1 MQKVDQLLGPFI
13 CSILSVIEYFKN
25 LFKEKDRVIQPRNIL
40 VMKFW
45 GMGSIIL
52 IMPSVFQIKQSFSNC
67 RIVFLTLKRNYEVL
81 KAYSKIIDEIVFIDV
96 DLGFKNFVLSFL
108 NLLIYL
114 IKTKF
119 DIVID
124 YEFFTRFS
132 SIVTFLTRSKI
143 KAGFISWE
151 VWRGNLHNVVVPFN
165 RYWHVYDNFLNLTSK
180 AINRKLYNIGLIEPE
195 IIKKEEKT
203 LLKNYICINPNCGE
217 LALQRRWPKENFVK
231 LSKKILNDF
240 KNLDIIFL
248 GSLKEKEYVEKLVEE
263 INHDNVKSYA
273 GKLNFNELGYLI
285 KGAKLLITNDSGP
298 LHLAA
303 ALNITTISFFGP
315 ETPVLYGPLGEKHII
330 FFKNIDCSPCI
341 NVHKC
346 KTIKCYKKF
355 PNCLLEISVE
365 EVYAE
370 VKKILSNL

>member
-303 ALNITTISFFGP
+303 ALNIPTISFFGP